1 VSAARSRFL
10 LFAAAFLFSTGG
22 AAIKGCHL
30 ASWQIASFRSGVAAL
45 TVALLL
51 PESRRIWHPRILL
64 LGVAYAAT
72 VAFFVLATKLT
83 TSAQAIFLQSTAPL
97 YLLFLGPLVLHERL
111 RRSQLLMVALVA
123 VGAILLL
130 FGEQRASRTAPN
142 PVAGKWLGALCG
154 LTWAITMTGFRW
166 LTKGSSKNGVD
177 TDSPAAV
184 VVAGNI
190 IACLACLPMALPV
203 SHAAPADGVVI
214 LYLGIFQIGLAYM
227 AVTRSVRRVPAL
239 EATTLLLLEPVF
251 NPVWT
256 WLFYGET
263 LTPATL
269 AGGALILCA
278 TFGSTLYQSQQSS
291 PAT

>member
-1 VSAARSRFL
+1 MFVTRYRLL

-30 ASWQIASFRSGVAAL
+30 TSWQIASFRSGIAAL
-45 TVALLL
+45 TVAGLL
-51 PESRRIWHPRILL
+51 PESRRIFRPRIFL
-64 LGVAYAAT
+64 LGCAYAAT

-97 YLLFLGPLVLHERL
+97 YLLFLAPLVLHERL
-111 RRSQLLMVALVA
+111 RRSQLIMVALVA
-123 VGAILLL
+123 AGAVLLL

-142 PVAGKWLGALCG
+142 PIAGNWLGALCG
-154 LTWAITMTGFRW
+154 MTWAITMTGFRR
-166 LTKGSSKNGVD
+166 LSKKGEE

-190 IACLACLPMALPV
+190 IACLACLPLAMPIG
-203 SHAAPADGVVI
+203 HATPADAAVI
-214 LYLGIFQIGLAYM
+214 LYMGIFQIGLAYM
-227 AVTRSVRRVPAL
+227 AVTRAVRHVPAV

-251 NPVWT
+251 NPLWT
-256 WLFYGET
+256 WLLYDET

-278 TFGSTLYQSQQSS
+278 TFGSTLFQARQDS
-291 PAT
+291 PLT